1 MWSNMR
7 RNANLI
13 NNILTACP
21 AVDFIRI
28 MVEAFDATPLVSDV
42 HIRNINGPSCVVFF
56 LCVRACKHAAG
67 SPLRIDELHQI
78 DVSQVKDSQ
87 LIPSTD
93 PRPTSDQINNQ
104 MMKIMKVLGMIGNRV
119 GLSNDQIEAA
129 LASVH

>member
-1 MWSNMR
+1 MM
-7 RNANLI
+7 A
-13 NNILTACP
+13 P
-21 AVDFIRI
+21 
-28 MVEAFDATPLVSDV
+28 PL
-42 HIRNINGPSCVVFF
+42 RG
-56 LCVRACKHAAG
+56 
-67 SPLRIDELHQI
+67 LRIDELHQI